1 MAGYSASKH
10 AVQVV
15 LYNYLQYL
23 RNYRLFITQGYFDSL
38 RMEEKSDNID
48 VQMVCPGPIVTNIS
62 ANAFSSQLDKVC
74 VLILVAI
81 YSMHIKTRVNL
92 THTLRKMKLCVK

>member
-15 LYNYLQYL
+15 LHNYLQYL

-38 RMEEKSDNID
+38 RMEVKSDNID

-62 ANAFSSQLDKVC
+62 ANAFSLQLDKVC

-81 YSMHIKTRVNL
+81 YSMQVDIVL
-92 THTLRKMKLCVK
+92 IVYVAF

>member
-15 LYNYLQYL
+15 LHNYLQYL

-38 RMEEKSDNID
+38 RMEVKSDNID

-62 ANAFSSQLDKVC
+62 VNAFSSQLDKVC
-74 VLILVAI
+74 VLECEGREWVAQNEC
-81 YSMHIKTRVNL
+81 REVCR
-92 THTLRKMKLCVK
+92 THAGGNG